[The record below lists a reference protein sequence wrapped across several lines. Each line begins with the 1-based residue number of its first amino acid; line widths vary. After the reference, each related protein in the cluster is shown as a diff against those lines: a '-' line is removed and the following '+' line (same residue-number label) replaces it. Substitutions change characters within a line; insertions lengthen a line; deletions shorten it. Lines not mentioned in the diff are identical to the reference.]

1 MSAEQEQ
8 DTAAKS
14 GKKLSALLV
23 MGGRDYHRGR
33 IPAAHLAVPR
43 KRCIAL
49 VSQYQQH
56 NVRRRTERDGDTAL
70 PGFTAG

>member
-23 MGGRDYHRGR
+23 MGRDYHRGR

>member
-1 MSAEQEQ
+1 MSEEQ

-23 MGGRDYHRGR
+23 MGGVIIMGADTCCSPGC
-33 IPAAHLAVPR
+33 PR

>member
-1 MSAEQEQ
+1 MSEEQ

-23 MGGRDYHRGR
+23 MGGVIIIGGGYLLLTGC
-33 IPAAHLAVPR
+33 PR